1 MERKKII
8 DIFIENLPITTITNC
23 KKWLYGE
30 RQRKEE
36 EKFNNNNDNRKN
48 IVEEIELVTLV
59 APLCNTFWVFMT
71 IFILHL
77 IRLKPVQ
84 PKFYV
89 FFNNIELSI
98 AHWTKAQHS
107 TAERSKWGA
116 TFSIFNCL
124 FVFHHLKCQNVM
136 TFGEAQANINIIT
149 LDAL

>member
-59 APLCNTFWVFMT
+59 APLCNTF
-71 IFILHL
+71 
-77 IRLKPVQ
+77 
-84 PKFYV
+84 
-89 FFNNIELSI
+89 
-98 AHWTKAQHS
+98 
-107 TAERSKWGA
+107 
-116 TFSIFNCL
+116 
-124 FVFHHLKCQNVM
+124 
-136 TFGEAQANINIIT
+136 
-149 LDAL
+149 